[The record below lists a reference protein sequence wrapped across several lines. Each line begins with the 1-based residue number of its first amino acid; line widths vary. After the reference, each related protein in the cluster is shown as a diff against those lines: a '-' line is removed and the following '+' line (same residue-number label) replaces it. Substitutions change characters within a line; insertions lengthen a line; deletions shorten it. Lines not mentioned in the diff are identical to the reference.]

1 MTDTCVQVNL
11 YKHTFLNIWMV
22 GQWLYNIATVHSPSW
37 QYAVHGSAMGN
48 NEVTDTHVH
57 VYTHTS

>member
-1 MTDTCVQVNL
+1 
-11 YKHTFLNIWMV
+11 MV
-22 GQWLYNIATVHSPSW
+22 GQWLYNIATAHSPPW
-37 QYAVHGSAMGN
+37 KYAVHGSEMGN